1 MFGQIQACFQRGSTG
16 EANQD
21 LIVEIGQ
28 MLCFWQ
34 SRQVRSK
41 RVYGGINSQ
50 LEAFI
55 RTTTARQASGAICE
69 LLAANRLSWYH
80 ELGGSLYWRHE
91 SILDKVKGVARGML
105 MKMRQR
111 EGGSTSFLSGPTAE
125 RLTTIA
131 VCSSFCIT
139 ASGFM
144 GRVPLA
150 AQKGDI
156 IAVLAGGKVPFVL
169 REAGRKGL
177 YSIVGDCCK
186 STSYY
191 VLPIIAWS
199 ISVAVLYLHNMSP
212 DIDGIMDGEAFQ
224 PVLNGEKELETF
236 SLV

>member
-1 MFGQIQACFQRGSTG
+1 
-16 EANQD
+16 
-21 LIVEIGQ
+21 
-28 MLCFWQ
+28 MLCFWH

-69 LLAANRLSWYH
+69 LLAANKLRWYH
-80 ELGGSLYWRHE
+80 EIGSSLYWRHE
-91 SILDKVKGVARGML
+91 SILDKVNGVARGML
-105 MKMRQR
+105 LKMRQR
-111 EGGSTSFLSGPTAE
+111 EGRATSFLSGPMAE

-131 VCSSFCIT
+131 VCSGFCIT

-169 REAGRKGL
+169 REAGRRGL
-177 YSIVGDCCK
+177 YSVVGDCCK
-186 STSYY
+186 SAYGPCTADDSVEHKCGGGTLLTHNTSPRCRRNNGWRG
-191 VLPIIAWS
+191 VPTSAKRREGIGNIFTCLTTSLPAMPT
-199 ISVAVLYLHNMSP
+199 A
-212 DIDGIMDGEAFQ
+212 
-224 PVLNGEKELETF
+224 
-236 SLV
+236 